1 MSRRKP
7 FLSVVSFVGGFI
19 ALAVVELLLLLIY
32 VFAKLLSFRAHKKQ
46 QNPASSSAARFHTC
60 GTIINFDVQGF
71 SACSLPGIVPSAWP
85 LSLSLCA
92 LVFARIECFPV
103 CWASNSFAAI
113 AHRNNNR
120 ITIIDLG
127 QLPMQLLELGCCYFH
142 LFQSFLQFQN

>member
-71 SACSLPGIVPSAWP
+71 SACSLPGIVPSA
-85 LSLSLCA
+85 
-92 LVFARIECFPV
+92 
-103 CWASNSFAAI
+103 
-113 AHRNNNR
+113 
-120 ITIIDLG
+120 
-127 QLPMQLLELGCCYFH
+127 
-142 LFQSFLQFQN
+142 

>member
-60 GTIINFDVQGF
+60 GQLVGGTPIPQGDW
-71 SACSLPGIVPSAWP
+71 SKLKLQQASSKNKKKKKGAPTKDASSKREGLHDCLEIWP
-85 LSLSLCA
+85 M
-92 LVFARIECFPV
+92 RKH
-103 CWASNSFAAI
+103 AI
-113 AHRNNNR
+113 LNNNINILSR
-120 ITIIDLG
+120 
-127 QLPMQLLELGCCYFH
+127 ELRME
-142 LFQSFLQFQN
+142 QKK